1 MMNQAAIQSADPRT
15 MTPAQQVAYYDEQG
29 RLCAAHAAHYAE
41 QAKLHTDYVE
51 QLTAFHGL
59 AFTQT
64 PARPPVAQVEV
75 PYVQEAPPGFH
86 QAQAVNVGS
95 QRPSEDTIRFDQV
108 PPASS
113 ASGTFAAGT
122 FPPPSTPTS
131 QTTAPVVAAPAF
143 AAPAFAAPAF
153 AAAPAAM
160 APAFASPPEAQ
171 LSAPDQATPEGI
183 PKASIKRALAG
194 SVAGVFLGAAI
205 WGGVGFITGGW
216 EFKYGAVLIGLI
228 VGGLALKGAGA
239 PSKAVG
245 ITAGA
250 MSLVSLLLGKM
261 LFELLVHPGFSMGE
275 HIAYHTT
282 IIDLIFYGATAA
294 TGFFVASSAGALGKV
309 KAQLGRYIPALR

>member
-1 MMNQAAIQSADPRT
+1 MMNQAATQSADART
-15 MTPAQQVAYYDEQG
+15 MTPAQQVAYYEEQG
-29 RLCAAHAAHYAE
+29 RLCAAQAAHYAE

-108 PPASS
+108 ATASS

-160 APAFASPPEAQ
+160 APAFASPPEAHVP
-171 LSAPDQATPEGI
+171 ATGQATPEGI

-194 SVAGVFLGAAI
+194 SAAGVFIGAAI

-250 MSLVSLLLGKM
+250 MSLVSLLLGKV